1 MGQDYH
7 DTSSITI
14 FSFNKKI
21 VLLKVYN
28 SKVRTLQRHTINSLE
43 APNSSL
49 KNNLRL
55 DQERFMDKTIM
66 KDLDQARYLIKHK
79 FYL

>member
-14 FSFNKKI
+14 FPFNKKF

-28 SKVRTLQRHTINSLE
+28 SKVRTLQTHTINSLE